1 MIDSI
6 LIFVLAVGL
15 VLGACYV
22 RAELLDACR
31 FTSND

>member
-22 RAELLDACR
+22 RAEL
-31 FTSND
+31 